1 MGSERILCTSH
12 LSNMKTHVNGLQ
24 KVRRVQF
31 MFIRYGLTLA
41 GAGVI
46 VGVAA
51 ALVLTRLMSSLLF
64 NVSALDPWTYA
75 AVLLGPITYCA
86 RALRPSHPLVRLRA
100 SPASS

>member
-1 MGSERILCTSH
+1 
-12 LSNMKTHVNGLQ
+12 
-24 KVRRVQF
+24 